1 MEIVAME
8 ITKEEMERIVRDRIE
23 TARKAEID
31 ECAEVIRR
39 ALDRIE
45 GLGGAVYVKG
55 YGLYKS
61 CAHCRNI
68 ANAESLDVRYN

>member
-1 MEIVAME
+1 MVEIMEV
-8 ITKEEMERIVRDRIE
+8 TKEEMEKILRDRVE

-39 ALDRIE
+39 ALDRIK
-45 GLGGAVYVKG
+45 GLGGVVYVKG

-61 CAHCRNI
+61 CAHCRNT
-68 ANAESLDVRYN
+68 ANAENLDVRYN